1 MLGDAKMTTALL
13 DLLTHHCD
21 IIETGNESWRFKNR
35 TWRSCLRAR
44 RLTFISSRVNLHQ
57 PLSVQQTPT
66 ERHFAKLASR
76 VCMSKD
82 CAPTIARRIRTSRFD
97 DANEK
102 CKASNQPNQLS
113 ALFPST
119 RPFTTRS
126 TCNGI

>member
-1 MLGDAKMTTALL
+1 MLEQAELG
-13 DLLTHHCD
+13 
-21 IIETGNESWRFKNR
+21 
-35 TWRSCLRAR
+35 RAHM
-44 RLTFISSRVNLHQ
+44 RLAAGRV
-57 PLSVQQTPT
+57 P
-66 ERHFAKLASR
+66 
-76 VCMSKD
+76 D